1 MKKLLYL
8 FVALATLGCSKDDS
22 TEPQTF
28 FEKYDGVVWE
38 EEESFPDYVYRL
50 QFNNE
55 TQPSITYYGQEEG
68 FADCDTEL
76 IENTGELTQVN
87 ENSFVLYIE
96 YFEGELDYSYT
107 ITVTATE
114 GGSKLTIVD
123 SDIPDQPDVYNRTS
137 LNEPCQ

>member
-1 MKKLLYL
+1 MKKLLFL
-8 FVALATLGCSKDDS
+8 FLAAATLSCSKDDS

-28 FEKYDGVVWE
+28 FEKYDGVVGE
-38 EEESFPDYVYRL
+38 EEEPYPDYIYRL

-55 TQPSITYYGQEEG
+55 MSPSISYYGEEDG
-68 FADCDTEL
+68 FTDCDTDL
-76 IENTGELTQVN
+76 IENTGELTEVN

-96 YFEGELDYSYT
+96 YFEGNLDYSYT

-123 SDIPDQPDVYNRTS
+123 SDTPDETDVFNRTS
-137 LNEPCQ
+137 LNDPCQ